1 MKIATA
7 KAIAAEEVIREYRA
21 KYAAGLLSPRLIA
34 KLEATPGWTWTEELE
49 HPKGTRAFINDV
61 RQMMSGNAMHR
72 EPCRNGRSIGWRGFP
87 AGPGKPARVHAAL
100 IRRMR
105 WEPNAQTVP
114 ACEPESNT
122 SMSPFGE
129 QLLRALEQG

>member
-61 RQMMSGNAMHR
+61 RQRYASGTLPQWKVDR
-72 EPCRNGRSIGWRGFP
+72 LERIPGWS
-87 AGPGKPARVHAAL
+87 
-100 IRRMR
+100 
-105 WEPNAQTVP
+105 W
-114 ACEPESNT
+114 
-122 SMSPFGE
+122 
-129 QLLRALEQG
+129 